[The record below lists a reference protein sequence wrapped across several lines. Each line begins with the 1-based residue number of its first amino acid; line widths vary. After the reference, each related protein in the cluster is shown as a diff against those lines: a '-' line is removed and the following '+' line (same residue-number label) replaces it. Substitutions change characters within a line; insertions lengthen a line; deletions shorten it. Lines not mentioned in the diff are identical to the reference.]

1 MQEQSSNRQSNF
13 GKTWLVHGQ
22 YPSTS
27 LFESARKAPDLR
39 RFSTPFASFKCDK
52 QTGHS
57 LADKP
62 ANHETQLRRKEIEK
76 ASVQWNMA
84 RSNTL
89 QLPTSPYPSSSREEP
104 ENRIKHSIVMSQ
116 YWLVKQEPTAYS
128 WDQFAADGKTD
139 WTGVRNFQ
147 ARNNLRSMK
156 LGDPVFYYHSVNG
169 KAVVGIAKVTKEAF
183 RDPTA
188 AEGDWSAVELTA
200 VKPVEPPV
208 TVDQIK
214 KETRLVD
221 MPLLKNSR
229 LSVMKLTKEQYDTIL
244 ELSKRA
250 RSG

>member
-1 MQEQSSNRQSNF
+1 
-13 GKTWLVHGQ
+13 
-22 YPSTS
+22 
-27 LFESARKAPDLR
+27 
-39 RFSTPFASFKCDK
+39 
-52 QTGHS
+52 
-57 LADKP
+57 
-62 ANHETQLRRKEIEK
+62 
-76 ASVQWNMA
+76 
-84 RSNTL
+84 
-89 QLPTSPYPSSSREEP
+89 
-104 ENRIKHSIVMSQ
+104 MSQ

-156 LGDPVFYYHSVNG
+156 LG

-188 AEGDWSAVELTA
+188 AEGDWSAVELTP
-200 VKPVEPPV
+200 VKSIEPPV
-208 TVDQIK
+208 KIDQIK
-214 KETRLVD
+214 GDTRLFD